1 MTAHSDRERR
11 RPGKTASVVEA
22 AFDQTAALLFAMAGP
37 ELRISAVNEAW
48 RQFFGRSDFIGI
60 PVREAIPE
68 AAGQQLFEVLDRV
81 YSTGEPESGHE
92 WRIQVNRGAGAT
104 EDTFVDFAL
113 VPVRSAGGQVT
124 GIVGAGLD
132 VTARLRARRSGQPRA
147 GPAQEHYLA
156 ARDVVASLQAALLPT
171 ALPVLP
177 QASIA
182 ARYLVAGLDQAAG
195 GDWFDAVPLA
205 DGLVALTV
213 GDVVGHG
220 VAAAAAMAQLR
231 AIINELLVA
240 EPDLRKVLSRADAF
254 AARTPGLRSATLA
267 LAVLDPA
274 SGALRYTTCGHPA
287 PLVASSTGHVRF
299 LDRTGNGPL
308 GTGSVPALAA
318 ARLAPGDVLLLYSDG
333 LIERPGRTLDASA
346 AELAA
351 VAAGAVTN
359 RVLTA
364 GAAPMPAE
372 RVCQL
377 TVELLTRTGYA
388 DDVTALAAE
397 RLGVPIAPLHLSLPC
412 EVPSLTLVRRAL
424 DDWLAH
430 LSPLADDRDAVHM
443 AVVEVVTNAI
453 EHAYP
458 PGQAGAVEFDLG
470 LRTDGRLECL
480 VTDYGRW
487 HPPDPAAVD
496 RGNGLMVARHM
507 VDELRISHP
516 ADAPDAAPGAPG
528 TIVTLMHQLSRPA
541 MLASDTSAEPAAFPV
556 APEFGVDAELDG
568 PGARVRVR
576 GAVDISTADE
586 FLRRLLA
593 ACRGGTLPIT
603 VDLCGVTQLAS
614 AGVSALFE
622 LARQLASHRRDLRLV
637 ASADDVA
644 GSVLE
649 LVGLRYSVSP
659 LPSASP

>member
-1 MTAHSDRERR
+1 MTAQNDRERR
-11 RPGKTASVVEA
+11 RPGEAASAVEA
-22 AFDQTAALLFAMAGP
+22 AFDQTAALLIVMAGP
-37 ELRISAVNEAW
+37 ELRISAVNGAW
-48 RQFFGRSDFIGI
+48 RRFFGRSDFIGL
-60 PVREAIPE
+60 PVREAIPD
-68 AAGQQLFEVLDRV
+68 AAGQQLFEVLERV

-92 WRIQVNRGAGAT
+92 WRIQVNRGTGAT
-104 EDTFVDFAL
+104 EDTFIDFTL

-132 VTARLRARRSGQPRA
+132 VTARLRTRRARQPRP
-147 GPAQEHYLA
+147 GPPQGHYLA
-156 ARDVVASLQAALLPT
+156 PRDVLASLQAALLPA

-231 AIINELLVA
+231 AIISELLVA
-240 EPDLRKVLSRADAF
+240 EPDLRNVLSRADAF
-254 AARTPGLRSATLA
+254 AARTPGLRSATIA

-287 PLVASSTGHVRF
+287 PLVVSSTGRVRF

-308 GTGSVPALAA
+308 GTGSVPVLGS

-333 LIERPGRTLDASA
+333 LIERPGRTLDAGT

-351 VAAGAVTN
+351 MAAGAVTN
-359 RVLTA
+359 RVLPA

-377 TVELLTRTGYA
+377 AVELLTRTGYA

-397 RLGVPIAPLHLSLPC
+397 RLAVPIAPLHLSLPC
-412 EVPSLTLVRRAL
+412 EVPSLTVIRRAL
-424 DDWLAH
+424 DDWLAR
-430 LSPLADDRDAVHM
+430 LSPVADDRDAVHM

-458 PGQAGAVEFDLG
+458 PGQARRCRVRPRAADRRAAGVPG
-470 LRTDGRLECL
+470 QRLR
-480 VTDYGRW
+480 
-487 HPPDPAAVD
+487 
-496 RGNGLMVARHM
+496 
-507 VDELRISHP
+507 
-516 ADAPDAAPGAPG
+516 
-528 TIVTLMHQLSRPA
+528 
-541 MLASDTSAEPAAFPV
+541 PV
-556 APEFGVDAELDG
+556 AP
-568 PGARVRVR
+568 ARS
-576 GAVDISTADE
+576 G
-586 FLRRLLA
+586 
-593 ACRGGTLPIT
+593 CRG
-603 VDLCGVTQLAS
+603 S
-614 AGVSALFE
+614 
-622 LARQLASHRRDLRLV
+622 RQRAHGRP
-637 ASADDVA
+637 AY
-644 GSVLE
+644 G
-649 LVGLRYSVSP
+649 G
-659 LPSASP
+659 